1 MKKKMMRAFAAS
13 LLVAFGL
20 GLSGCAGGHTTLSV
34 GVGVGYPYGWGG
46 MGAYGVG
53 GGVYYGGYWR

>member
-1 MKKKMMRAFAAS
+1 MKNKIKVLGAAV
-13 LLVAFGL
+13 LIAVGI

-46 MGAYGVG
+46 MGAYGMG
-53 GGVYYGGYWR
+53 GGVHYGGYWR